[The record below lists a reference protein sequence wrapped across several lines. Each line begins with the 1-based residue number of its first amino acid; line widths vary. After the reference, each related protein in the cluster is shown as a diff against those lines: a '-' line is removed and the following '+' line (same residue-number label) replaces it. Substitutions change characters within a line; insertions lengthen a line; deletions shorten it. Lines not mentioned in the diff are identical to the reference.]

1 MSTPPSFGDR
11 DNVEK
16 SMSSHLEEIKARAM
30 SDLQQELEGT
40 APLESTAGNP
50 RAEAGGRERIQQTK
64 KHMERFCR
72 IPFLND
78 LSDVECDRLAEI
90 VTVIRLQKGDILI
103 EQGKKDDSLYVLIKG
118 RLRVN
123 RSTGGGSQVTLACIR
138 EGEMA
143 GEMGFLD
150 NSEHSAT
157 LQADDT
163 TEILQIDRNDLEG
176 LLDEHPQTVYKLMR
190 AIAREVHQITQRMN
204 MQFVEMSNYIHHQ
217 QGRY

>member
-1 MSTPPSFGDR
+1 
-11 DNVEK
+11 
-16 SMSSHLEEIKARAM
+16 MSSQLEDIKAKAM
-30 SDLQQELEGT
+30 ADLEKELKGE
-40 APLESTAGNP
+40 APLEPTETTSEPGTRFDAM
-50 RAEAGGRERIQQTK
+50 GRERIQQTK
-64 KHMERFCR
+64 KHMEHFCR

-78 LSDVECDRLAEI
+78 LSDAECNRLAEI
-90 VTVIRLQKGDILI
+90 VTVMRLQKGDILI
-103 EQGKKDDSLYVLIKG
+103 EQGKKDDSLYVLIEG

-150 NSEHSAT
+150 DSEHSAT

-163 TEILQIDRNDLEG
+163 SEILQINRNDLEG
-176 LLDEHPQTVYKLMR
+176 LLEEHPQTVYKLMR
-190 AIAREVHQITQRMN
+190 AIAREVHKITQRMN

>member
-1 MSTPPSFGDR
+1 
-11 DNVEK
+11 
-16 SMSSHLEEIKARAM
+16 MSSQFEEIKAKAM
-30 SDLQQELEGT
+30 ADLNQELNGE
-40 APLESTAGNP
+40 APLEPTPGNP
-50 RAEAGGRERIQQTK
+50 ETGARSDAMGRERIRQM
-64 KHMERFCR
+64 KHMESFCR

-78 LSDVECDRLAEI
+78 LSDAECDRLAEI
-90 VTVIRLQKGDILI
+90 VNVMRLQKGDILI
-103 EQGKKDDSLYVLIKG
+103 EQGKKDDSLYVLIEG

-123 RSTGGGSQVTLACIR
+123 RSTGGGNQVTLACIR

-150 NSEHSAT
+150 DSEHSAT

-163 TEILQIDRNDLEG
+163 SEILQIDRKDLEG
-176 LLDEHPQTVYKLMR
+176 LLDEHPQIVYKLMR
-190 AIAREVHQITQRMN
+190 AIAREVHKITQRMN

>member
-1 MSTPPSFGDR
+1 
-11 DNVEK
+11 
-16 SMSSHLEEIKARAM
+16 MSSNLEAIKAKAM
-30 SDLQQELEGT
+30 ADLEQKLADE
-40 APLESTAGNP
+40 ARPNSSAGETETRDP
-50 RAEAGGRERIQQTK
+50 MGREKISQEK
-64 KHMERFCR
+64 KHMEGFCKL
-72 IPFLND
+72 PFLD
-78 LSDVECDRLAEI
+78 GLSDVECGRLAGI
-90 VTVIRLQKGDILI
+90 ITVIRLRKGDILI
-103 EQGKKDDSLYVLIKG
+103 EQGKKDSSLYVLIEG

-123 RSTGGGSQVTLACIR
+123 RDTGGGNQVTLACIR

-150 NSEHSAT
+150 DSEHSAT

-163 TEILQIDRNDLEG
+163 SEILQINRNDLEG
-176 LLDEHPQTVYKLMR
+176 LLEEHPHTVYKLMR

>member
-1 MSTPPSFGDR
+1 
-11 DNVEK
+11 
-16 SMSSHLEEIKARAM
+16 MSSHLEEIKAKAM
-30 SDLQQELEGT
+30 ADLKQELGGK
-40 APLESTAGNP
+40 APLEPRAGNP
-50 RAEAGGRERIQQTK
+50 TTGTRSDAVSKERIQQTK

-72 IPFLND
+72 IPFVND
-78 LSDVECDRLAEI
+78 LSDAECDRLAEI
-90 VTVIRLQKGDILI
+90 VTVVRLQKGDILI
-103 EQGKKDDSLYVLIKG
+103 EQGKKDDSLYVLIEG

-150 NSEHSAT
+150 DSEHSAT

-163 TEILQIDRNDLEG
+163 SEILQIHRHDLES

>member
-1 MSTPPSFGDR
+1 
-11 DNVEK
+11 
-16 SMSSHLEEIKARAM
+16 MSSQLEDIKAKAM
-30 SDLQQELEGT
+30 ADLEKELKGEV
-40 APLESTAGNP
+40 PLEPTATTSEPGT
-50 RAEAGGRERIQQTK
+50 RFDAMGRERIRQTK
-64 KHMERFCR
+64 KHMEHFCR

-78 LSDVECDRLAEI
+78 LSDAECNRLAEI
-90 VTVIRLQKGDILI
+90 VTVMRLQKGDILI
-103 EQGKKDDSLYVLIKG
+103 EQGKKDDSLYVLIEG

-150 NSEHSAT
+150 DSEHSAT

-163 TEILQIDRNDLEG
+163 SEILQINRNDLEG
-176 LLDEHPQTVYKLMR
+176 LLEEHPQTVYKLMR
-190 AIAREVHQITQRMN
+190 AIAREVHKITQRMN

>member
-1 MSTPPSFGDR
+1 
-11 DNVEK
+11 
-16 SMSSHLEEIKARAM
+16 MSSHLEEIKAKAM
-30 SDLQQELEGT
+30 ADLKQELEGK
-40 APLESTAGNP
+40 APLESAAENP
-50 RAEAGGRERIQQTK
+50 EAETRFDTRGRERIQQTK
-64 KHMERFCR
+64 KHMDRFCR

-78 LSDVECDRLAEI
+78 LSDTECDRLAEI
-90 VTVIRLQKGDILI
+90 VTVIRLQKGDTLI
-103 EQGKKDDSLYVLIKG
+103 EQGKKDNSLYVLIEG

-150 NSEHSAT
+150 DSEHSAT

-163 TEILQIDRNDLEG
+163 SEILQIDRNDLEG
-176 LLDEHPQTVYKLMR
+176 LLNEHPQTVYKLMR